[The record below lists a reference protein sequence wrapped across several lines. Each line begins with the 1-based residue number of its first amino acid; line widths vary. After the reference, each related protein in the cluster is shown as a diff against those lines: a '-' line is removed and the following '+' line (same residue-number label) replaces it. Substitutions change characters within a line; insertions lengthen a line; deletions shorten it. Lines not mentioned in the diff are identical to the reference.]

1 MYTVNS
7 QKETFSNYYPVKINY
22 KVSIFIYCGF
32 CAKKLST
39 KSLLLAGQK
48 LLYKESASVTF
59 MQEKTKN
66 PKQNSIH
73 TKKARCKIFTNSYKN
88 SKMNK
93 LISSTFLYCPH
104 LSSCFSSKWKR
115 VLANVVKGKEAFYH
129 VSFTPLINRE
139 HEIPVQL
146 QL

>member
-59 MQEKTKN
+59 MQEKTK
-66 PKQNSIH
+66 KTQNKTVFIQKRQDVKYLPTV
-73 TKKARCKIFTNSYKN
+73 TKIAR
-88 SKMNK
+88 
-93 LISSTFLYCPH
+93 
-104 LSSCFSSKWKR
+104 
-115 VLANVVKGKEAFYH
+115 
-129 VSFTPLINRE
+129 
-139 HEIPVQL
+139 
-146 QL
+146 

>member
-1 MYTVNS
+1 MANLVATKSHKYLNTVNRPSIFCTVDSAAMYTVNS

-59 MQEKTKN
+59 MQEKTKK
-66 PKQNSIH
+66 PK
-73 TKKARCKIFTNSYKN
+73 TKQYSYK
-88 SKMNK
+88 
-93 LISSTFLYCPH
+93 
-104 LSSCFSSKWKR
+104 
-115 VLANVVKGKEAFYH
+115 KGKM
-129 VSFTPLINRE
+129 
-139 HEIPVQL
+139 
-146 QL
+146 

>member
-7 QKETFSNYYPVKINY
+7 QKETFSNYPVKINY

-59 MQEKTKN
+59 MQEKQKNKTK
-66 PKQNSIH
+66 QY
-73 TKKARCKIFTNSYKN
+73 SYK
-88 SKMNK
+88 
-93 LISSTFLYCPH
+93 
-104 LSSCFSSKWKR
+104 
-115 VLANVVKGKEAFYH
+115 KGKM
-129 VSFTPLINRE
+129 
-139 HEIPVQL
+139 
-146 QL
+146 

>member
-1 MYTVNS
+1 MYTVNF

-22 KVSIFIYCGF
+22 KVSIFSYCGF

-48 LLYKESASVTF
+48 LSYRESASVTF
-59 MQEKTKN
+59 MQEKNKN
-66 PKQNSIH
+66 KKNSIH

-104 LSSCFSSKWKR
+104 LSSWFSSKWKR
-115 VLANVVKGKEAFYH
+115 VLANVVKSKEAFYH
-129 VSFTPLINRE
+129 VSFTPLNQQRA
-139 HEIPVQL
+139 
-146 QL
+146 